1 MGTVTVA
8 VPRSVCVRPTV
19 WARDLITMEVH
30 LQSTAGSWVCVWS
43 TWTGPRELGAW
54 GEDGIKSSCPFRID
68 PIDDVAWETRRLGSR
83 DDWQLEQT
91 AIRVP
96 PLCRGWPDAFGRR
109 REGHLYGVD
118 NWRCPSSPRDNWN
131 KIHDPKG
138 AISNPFEADPMFPI
152 SSFLRDQ
159 RRKTGGKCRGHLGD
173 WTVTGEGVASDQ
185 VSQWLVPT
193 AHAHRP
199 QKAAMLSASLIAD
212 AVLACSCPECRGGPS
227 WSRTFRVAFSGRRAW
242 IACPAG
248 FGTCGN
254 LSATAALT
262 TLRITSTGSHPHRA
276 LCWLPATWLAAG
288 GSQEQRP
295 QVPCHPPAA
304 VLHPPHHDEPPN
316 QRWRGAPP
324 PAPAASRAPA
334 FLPVHPIR
342 LRTWAPGCPFP
353 DGGRTYLNHRHLSG
367 RPPYLVAFFLAF
379 CLFPLCPPPSSTLY
393 TLILPSRRH
402 QPAKPPLHRPP
413 NQRATP
419 NPNPNPLLIESR
431 QSESLT

>member
-173 WTVTGEGVASDQ
+173 WTVTGEGVASDH
-185 VSQWLVPT
+185 VSQRLVPT

-212 AVLACSCPECRGGPS
+212 AVLACSCPESRGGPS

-254 LSATAALT
+254 LTATAALT

-276 LCWLPATWLAAG
+276 LCWLPATWLAAE

-316 QRWRGAPP
+316 QLWRGAPP
-324 PAPAASRAPA
+324 QHQQHPGPLLFCRCIPSDCAPGHLAAPSRTAAGPTSTIVTSLGVPRTWLLS
-334 FLPVHPIR
+334 FLPSASSSFAHHPRVPSIRLSYHLAAINLRNRRSIVRRTSAQRPIR
-342 LRTWAPGCPFP
+342 IPIRC
-353 DGGRTYLNHRHLSG
+353 
-367 RPPYLVAFFLAF
+367 
-379 CLFPLCPPPSSTLY
+379 
-393 TLILPSRRH
+393 
-402 QPAKPPLHRPP
+402 
-413 NQRATP
+413 
-419 NPNPNPLLIESR
+419 
-431 QSESLT
+431 